1 MSSMSFHFIQ
11 MVGLSDINSNKYNN
25 ILSANLQMSE
35 RNNSS
40 NISIAN
46 SPRQRN
52 EYGEIEVQKCTEYR
66 KTFSETQISE
76 MVTVYSQNKNV
87 SELAKQYGCSRNT
100 IAKTLRKASVQ
111 IIKEKAQESLDAEDV
126 IEMYKEYQYH
136 TIAEIGKKYNV
147 SSSAITRCL
156 KKNGIVLRS
165 RWDYPNK

>member
-1 MSSMSFHFIQ
+1 MRASSHFFILGGIIRHQFKQIQ
-11 MVGLSDINSNKYNN
+11 K

-46 SPRQRN
+46 SPLQRN

-100 IAKTLRKASVQ
+100 IAKTLRKAGAQ

-126 IEMYKEYQYH
+126 IEMYKEYH